1 MSSTRKV
8 EQTIALVDQTGARVT
23 ANIAGDVEH
32 STKDGFA
39 HRDCALTLSFG
50 NTILHGSAF
59 DFFEALCQ
67 IREQLVALSLTPLC
81 YGASLNVY
89 PSGMMRDMR
98 LGLYG
103 YKQTIGEKATRESA
117 VRIFDTGID
126 IEPSTVA
133 IQKVFHENWR
143 KSLPC

>member
-1 MSSTRKV
+1 MSRTRKV
-8 EQTIALVDQTGARVT
+8 EQTIALADQAGTRVT
-23 ANIAGDVEH
+23 ANITGDVEH

-39 HRDCALTLSFG
+39 QRDCALTLSFD
-50 NTILHGSAF
+50 NTVLRGSAF

-67 IREQLVALSLTPLC
+67 IREQLVALKLAPLC

-89 PSGMMRDMR
+89 PSGMMRDMGM
-98 LGLYG
+98 GLSA

-117 VRIFDTGID
+117 VRIFDTGPD

-133 IQKVFHENWR
+133 DQKAFHENWR
-143 KSLPC
+143 KSFPR